1 MPARRLLILSSSTGG
16 GHDMRAD
23 ALAQWVERSKGNE
36 VRIRRYQALE
46 ESSSVDRF
54 GVDLYNWIQRRC
66 PWAHHVYFNF
76 LEIAGLHRKVPFLQ
90 GRKRLQA
97 IVREFHPDV
106 VLSTHAH
113 LNHAFFTAIRQAM
126 ADDPP
131 RCLTYCGELHGSY
144 GFSRHWVNPRAD
156 GFIAAVP
163 ACAEAARERG
173 MPEARIHLGGF
184 LLKPAFFE
192 DAKTNDAPELAGE
205 REALFGKPVHG
216 PVILL
221 GTGANGA
228 NNHLA
233 IIRSLRALKQP
244 INLIALCGNDEAA
257 LRSLETISSPPHTI
271 RPLGY
276 RDDMHRLLQLADL
289 AFIRPG
295 TGSTSECI
303 QARCPIFF
311 NGIGG
316 VMPQER
322 ITLNFLRSLGLQPQ
336 IVSRPA
342 QFGAAVDR
350 LLDKPDSQAALDE
363 QRSTFSR
370 INRGLTPERIVAE
383 VLK

>member
-16 GHDMRAD
+16 GHDMRAG
-23 ALAQWVERSKGNE
+23 ALAEWVKRLRGNE

-46 ESSSVDRF
+46 ESSPVDRF
-54 GVDLYNWIQRRC
+54 GVNLYNWIQRRC
-66 PWAHHVYFNF
+66 PRAHHLYFNF
-76 LEIAGLHRKVPFLQ
+76 LEIAGLHRSVPLLR
-90 GRKRLQA
+90 GRERLQA
-97 IVREFHPDV
+97 IVREFCPDV
-106 VLSTHAH
+106 VVSTHAH
-113 LNHAFFTAIRQAM
+113 LNHAFFTAIRRAKRD
-126 ADDPP
+126 APP
-131 RCLTYCGELHGSY
+131 RCLIYCGELQGSY

-192 DAKTNDAPELAGE
+192 PPETNPPPDRAAE

-233 IIRSLRALKQP
+233 IIRSLRALPQP
-244 INLIALCGNDEAA
+244 IHLIALCGKNEAA
-257 LRSLETISSPPHTI
+257 RRSLENLSSPPHTI

-295 TGSTSECI
+295 TGSASECI

-316 VMPQER
+316 IMPQER
-322 ITLNFLRSLGLQPQ
+322 ITVSYLHSLGLQPE
-336 IVSRPA
+336 VVRRPA

-350 LLDKPDSQAALDE
+350 LLGKPGSSAALDE
-363 QRSTFSR
+363 QRSAFR
-370 INRGLTPERIVAE
+370 RVNCGLTPERIVAE
-383 VLK
+383 VLQ